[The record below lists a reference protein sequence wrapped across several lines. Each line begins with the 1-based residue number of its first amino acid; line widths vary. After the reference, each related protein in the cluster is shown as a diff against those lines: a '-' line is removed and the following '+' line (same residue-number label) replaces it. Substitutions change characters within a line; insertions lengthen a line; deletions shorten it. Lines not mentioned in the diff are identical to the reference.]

1 VIDGNPNPTQN
12 DARAPSRLW
21 LRVFGWAAAGV
32 VLFLLLL
39 VVSVALLLRSGRVHA
54 YLLHAAE
61 RQVTARLGTRVSLEN
76 FTLHLST
83 LTLDLY
89 GLTVDGAPPYPQP
102 PLLQVQHATI
112 GVRIV
117 SILHREWYLDTL
129 RIDQPVVRLFTAA
142 DGSSNL
148 PTIKTSGAGHTSV
161 FDLGIRNAMLAGGEV
176 DYNNRKST
184 LTANL
189 RDVDFHATFNAL
201 LHKYSG
207 ELHYRRGVLQM
218 GAWRPIQHD
227 LDVRFSATPQQ
238 LHLQRVVLSAGASSL
253 TLAGQLQNY
262 SHPQVQANY
271 QLIAS
276 GAQFASILRNPAIP
290 AGMLRSTGTITYQ
303 DQPDVALLNALV
315 LHGTVASNT
324 LQVRVSRGR
333 LAVQNLQA
341 SLALT
346 GGNFSVSNLK
356 AQTLGGSVDAS
367 YQIRN
372 LSGPSRSQLTAAVR
386 GLSLAR
392 LQQLAQP
399 SEPAQPIGV
408 QGTLNA
414 DASANWGVSIADI
427 DLRANATAKGEVYGR
442 SVTTST
448 SAVPIQAAL
457 HVQYLGARKQ
467 VAFSNSRLQ
476 LPSTSLVINGTLG
489 RRAGFTVQIHSSNLA
504 ELEDVADLARKPAK
518 GQRLTPLGLAGTA
531 SFVGTVRGTTAEPD
545 ILGTLSAQNLQILG
559 THWKLIHSGIEASP
573 SVVRLQNA
581 ELVPQQQGHITLD
594 GSVGLQRWALSA
606 RSNVRLHLD
615 AANLQVADFTPLL
628 GRPVPVTGTLRA
640 SIAAHG
646 SIDNPVGH
654 GTLLLTRAEVYGQP
668 VKTARVRFTGTGS
681 NVLAQLEAS
690 VAGGSVT
697 ATTSVQPQQRTYIAK
712 IALSKIQLA
721 RLHAL
726 AAQPTAVAGT
736 VDAQGSGQGSF
747 SNPQFDATLHIP
759 RLTVEQQALQG
770 LTLHAWV
777 ANHTAMATLDSQA
790 IGTYLQATAQVELTG
805 NYAARGTLNTHAI
818 PLAPLLALYAP
829 AAGASLAGETEI
841 HASFQGPLKDR
852 KQMEAHITLPVLK
865 LNYGTQVQLA
875 ATQPIQIDYQDQVL
889 NLRRSNIRGTDTDL
903 QFQGR
908 IPVGTNAPVSLLLLG
923 TVNLRLAQA
932 FSADVRSSGEMR
944 FDINSYGA
952 RTDPNVEGK
961 VEIVNAS
968 FANGTLPV
976 GLQHANG
983 VLVLTRDRLNIQSF
997 TATVG
1002 GGTVTAQGGLAYRPS
1017 LQFDLGVAAT
1027 GVRLLYPQ
1035 GVREELAANL
1045 RFTGTRADALLA
1057 GRVQVQD
1064 LSFTPQFDLT
1074 SFIGNLSGGVT
1085 PPPSQGFSQNTRL
1098 NVQVNSTSDLN
1109 PVSRALS
1116 VDGTANLQVR
1126 GTVAQPVIL
1135 GRINLNGG
1143 DLIFN
1148 GNRFTLAGGTVEFIN
1163 PSETQPVV
1171 NVSINTTIE
1180 QYDIHL
1186 RFNGPVDQLHT
1197 NYSSDPA
1204 LPTADII
1211 NLLAFGQTT
1220 EAAQANPVPGN
1231 QAAISAV
1238 ASQVSSQITSRVAK
1252 IAGISQLSI
1261 NPVLSGGTAQGPAG
1275 AIVTVQ
1281 QRVTSNLFVTFS
1293 TNVTTTQDQVI
1304 LGQYNLSRR
1313 TSVSATR
1320 DQNGGFAFDTT
1331 FKRRW

>member
-1 VIDGNPNPTQN
+1 MIDGDPNSAQDQASPP
-12 DARAPSRLW
+12 RRLW
-21 LRVFGWAAAGV
+21 LRIVGWAAAGV
-32 VLFLLLL
+32 VLLLLLL

-54 YLLHAAE
+54 YLLHVAE
-61 RQVTARLGTRVSLEN
+61 RQATARLGTRVSLEN

-89 GLTVDGAPPYPQP
+89 GLTIDGALPYPQP

-129 RIDQPVVRLFTAA
+129 RIDQPVVRVYTGA

-148 PTIKTSGAGHTSV
+148 PTLKTSGSSHTSV
-161 FDLGIRNAMLAGGEV
+161 FDLGIRHARLTGGEI
-176 DYNNRKST
+176 DYNNRKSA
-184 LTANL
+184 LAANL

-207 ELHYRRGVLQM
+207 RLHYSHGVLQM
-218 GAWRPIQHD
+218 GAWRPIAHD

-238 LHLQRVVLSAGASSL
+238 LHLQQLVLSAGASSL
-253 TLAGQLQNY
+253 SLTGKLRNY
-262 SHPQVQANY
+262 SRPQVQANY
-271 QLIAS
+271 RLVAS
-276 GAQFASILRNPAIP
+276 GAQFASILRNAAIP
-290 AGMLRSTGTITYQ
+290 SGILRSSGTIAYQ
-303 DQPDVALLNALV
+303 DQPGVALLDALV
-315 LHGTVASNT
+315 LHGTIASDA
-324 LQVRVSRGR
+324 LQLPVSRTR
-333 LAVQNLQA
+333 LTVQNLQA
-341 SLALT
+341 SLTLT
-346 GGNFSVSNLK
+346 GGDLSVSNLK
-356 AQTLGGSVDAS
+356 AQTLGGSVDAA
-367 YQIRN
+367 YRMRH
-372 LSGPSRSQLTAAVR
+372 LVGPSQSQLTAVVR

-392 LQQLAQP
+392 LKALAQP
-399 SEPAQPIGV
+399 AGPAQSIGV
-408 QGTLNA
+408 QGILNA
-414 DASANWGVSIADI
+414 DASGNWGASIADI
-427 DLRANATAKGEVYGR
+427 DLKANATANGEVSGR
-442 SVTTST
+442 QSAAA
-448 SAVPIQAAL
+448 AVPVQAVVHA
-457 HVQYLGARKQ
+457 QYLGARKQ
-467 VAFSNSRLQ
+467 ITLSNSRLQ
-476 LPSTSLVINGTLG
+476 LPATSLALDGTLG
-489 RRAGFTVQIHSSNLA
+489 RRAGLTVQMHSSNLA
-504 ELEDVADLARKPAK
+504 ELEDVADLVRTPAK
-518 GQRLTPLGLAGTA
+518 GQPLTPLGLAGTA
-531 SFVGTVRGTTAEPD
+531 SFMGTVRGTTAAPD
-545 ILGTLSAQNLQILG
+545 ILGTLSAQDLQILG

-573 SVVRLQNA
+573 SVLRLQNA
-581 ELVPQQQGHITLD
+581 DLVPQQQGHLALD
-594 GSVGLQRWALSA
+594 GSVGLQRWAVSSH
-606 RSNVRLHLD
+606 SNVRLHLD
-615 AANLQVADFTPLL
+615 ASNLQVADFTPLL
-628 GRPVPVTGTLRA
+628 GRSVPVTGTMRA
-640 SIAAHG
+640 SIAAQG
-646 SIDNPVGH
+646 SIDNPIGH

-668 VKTARVRFTGTGS
+668 VKTARVRFTGSGA

-690 VAGGSVT
+690 VAGGSVAA
-697 ATTSVQPQQRTYIAK
+697 ATNIQPQQRTYSAQVS
-712 IALSKIQLA
+712 LSKIQLDK
-721 RLHAL
+721 LHAL
-726 AAQPTAVAGT
+726 AAQKTPVTGT
-736 VDAQGSGQGSF
+736 VEAQGSGQGSF

-759 RLTVEQQALQG
+759 QLTVQQQTLQG

-777 ANHTAMATLDSQA
+777 ANHTARATLASQA
-790 IGTYLQATAQVELTG
+790 VGTYLQATAQVDLTG
-805 NYAARGTLNTHAI
+805 NYAASGTLNTHAI
-818 PLAPLLALYAP
+818 PLAPLFALYAP
-829 AAGASLAGETEI
+829 AAGSSLAGETEI

-852 KQMEAHITLPVLK
+852 KQMEAHITLPALK

-997 TATVG
+997 TASVG
-1002 GGTVTAQGGLAYRPS
+1002 GGTVTAQGGLAYRPK
-1017 LQFDLGVAAT
+1017 LEFDLGLSAT

-1045 RFTGTRADALLA
+1045 RFTGTTTDALLA

-1074 SFIGNLSGGVT
+1074 SFIGGLSGGVT
-1085 PPPSQGFSQNTRL
+1085 PPPSEGFSQNVRL

-1211 NLLAFGQTT
+1211 NLLAFGETT